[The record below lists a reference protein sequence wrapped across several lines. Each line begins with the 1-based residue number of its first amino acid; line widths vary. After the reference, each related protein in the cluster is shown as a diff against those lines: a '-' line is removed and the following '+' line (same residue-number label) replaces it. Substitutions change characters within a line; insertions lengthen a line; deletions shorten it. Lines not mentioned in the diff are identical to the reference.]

1 MSVGECSTLTPDLT
15 PALRR
20 ILSEI
25 IVSLNEA
32 TRLERRGLDLEEA
45 TGLFFSDLSEGPFT
59 RSLVSYR

>member
-45 TGLFFSDLSEGPFT
+45 TGLQ
-59 RSLVSYR
+59 